1 MPKPTAWLVSHSATA
16 STTASRRETV
26 AAAITAKAAKGVT
39 HVNTT
44 VIAALI
50 ATSNPSHTGRN
61 HSALRSGIF
70 GSFAAFPGPFRGRPG
85 AFSPPRL
92 PATGP
97 VDNGRP
103 NLDNTRA
110 HERGDSRDPED
121 DERGF
126 PARDPVPELGAR
138 PLGRAPEK
146 PLP

>member
-1 MPKPTAWLVSHSATA
+1 M
-16 STTASRRETV
+16 
-26 AAAITAKAAKGVT
+26 
-39 HVNTT
+39 
-44 VIAALI
+44 

-61 HSALRSGIF
+61 HTALRSSIV
-70 GSFAAFPGPFRGRPG
+70 GSFAASSVAFGGRPG

-103 NLDNTRA
+103 NRDNTRA
-110 HERGDSRDPED
+110 HERGDSRDAED